1 MKHLISIIILLVIL
15 SSCNFKQ
22 WNTERKCNKALEKIS
37 KLESKKA
44 SQIEILTAQNCQEIK
59 IPKGIENTSDT
70 ITIKDTLKEVVI
82 DEGFRFWCN
91 EIGLQYEY
99 LSKENR
105 TLLNKL
111 KSKPDV
117 IFKTKFEKVNDST
130 GIFSIQ
136 AGCKEREV
144 ELTQIINNQIK
155 EINEVKYQLET
166 TQKDLKWY
174 EQIILI
180 AKWIGGIILLLILL
194 FIILRKYFK

>member
-1 MKHLISIIILLVIL
+1 MKHLTSILILSFIL
-15 SSCNFKQ
+15 SSCNIKQ
-22 WNTERKCNKALEKIS
+22 WNAERKCNRALKKIS

-44 SQIEILTAQNCQEIK
+44 SQIKFLAENNCKEIK

-99 LSKENR
+99 LSKENK

-136 AGCKEREV
+136 AGCKEREI

-155 EINEVKYQLET
+155 EINEVKYELET
-166 TQKDLKWY
+166 TQKNLKWY
-174 EQIILI
+174 EQIVLI
-180 AKWIGGIILLLILL
+180 AKWIGGILLLLILL
-194 FIILRKYFK
+194 FLILRKYLK